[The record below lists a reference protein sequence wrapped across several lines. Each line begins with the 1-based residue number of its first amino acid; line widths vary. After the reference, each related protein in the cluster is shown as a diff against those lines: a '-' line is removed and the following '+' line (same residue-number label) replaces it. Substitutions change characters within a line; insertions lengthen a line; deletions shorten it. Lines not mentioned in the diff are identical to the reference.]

1 MREKRLGSRSF
12 RRGRATLAV
21 NAVLV
26 QGEYGKMGRLKHGDS
41 VWGAN
46 GFGEWAL
53 VVFPALF
60 DTQLLNGLQGLL

>member
-1 MREKRLGSRSF
+1 MAG
-12 RRGRATLAV
+12 
-21 NAVLV
+21 
-26 QGEYGKMGRLKHGDS
+26 LKHGDS

-60 DTQLLNGLQGLL
+60 DTQQSNGFAGVAVRGGLHLEPHPCSHLGACEPTKRGPELAS